1 MASDSNTPLYRW
13 LGRRVYIA
21 VLAKETNN
29 FGKNSKQKIPTSYVG
44 NDEISGSQSVTE
56 GN

>member
-13 LGRRVYIA
+13 LGWRVYIA
-21 VLAKETNN
+21 VLAKETSN